1 MRVEGPELRGLSQW
15 VQLYTGAQINF
26 GDLTPYLTYLVD
38 IYLPFAYFDGKNYEN
53 LKNKL
58 LQLSPVDLRRDNKKK
73 KKKKCA
79 ENRVYLRRV

>member
-1 MRVEGPELRGLSQW
+1 
-15 VQLYTGAQINF
+15 
-26 GDLTPYLTYLVD
+26 LVD